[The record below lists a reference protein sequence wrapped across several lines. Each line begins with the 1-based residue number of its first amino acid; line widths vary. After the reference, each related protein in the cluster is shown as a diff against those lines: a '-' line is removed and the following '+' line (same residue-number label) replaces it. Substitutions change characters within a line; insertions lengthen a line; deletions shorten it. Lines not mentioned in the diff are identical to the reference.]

1 MDYSHLRLNNES
13 ELKPF
18 LVEMG
23 KKEFDKY
30 LERVYGKI
38 MRMKSGERFR
48 IDDLV
53 IEENRELFI
62 KLLCLFIWMHGTE
75 TFIFSN
81 DYQYFIRK

>member
-1 MDYSHLRLNNES
+1 MSYSHLRLNNES
-13 ELKPF
+13 ELNPF
-18 LVEMG
+18 IQRLG
-23 KKEFDKY
+23 KKEFKKY
-30 LERVYGKI
+30 LERVYSKI
-38 MRMKSGERFR
+38 IRMKSGERFR

-62 KLLCLFIWMHGTE
+62 KLLCLFIWMHGTN